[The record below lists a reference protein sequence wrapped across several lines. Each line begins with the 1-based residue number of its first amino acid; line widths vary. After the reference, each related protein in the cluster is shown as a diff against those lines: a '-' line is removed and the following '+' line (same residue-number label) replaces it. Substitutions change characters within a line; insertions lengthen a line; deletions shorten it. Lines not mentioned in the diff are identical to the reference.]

1 MVTSSAQPREGGSR
15 CPRRLQRRPAQPI
28 GQVPAGAPWA
38 RGSSTAVSGVWVPST
53 LAPSA
58 VSFTGSTGDFI
69 TGRPACCG
77 QGASV
82 APELATMGGPCAQFL
97 FLHHSPERAKNP
109 DAAGPGCVAPAPMC
123 SAHLGQGRLGKE
135 AVELGL
141 EPSCDSRS
149 LSVYTLP
156 GVTT

>member
-1 MVTSSAQPREGGSR
+1 MPASFAAETSPAHRAGPGGRPLGAGQQHRSLWGLGAIDIGTECSVIYR
-15 CPRRLQRRPAQPI
+15 QHGRLYH
-28 GQVPAGAPWA
+28 
-38 RGSSTAVSGVWVPST
+38 GSSCLLWS
-53 LAPSA
+53 
-58 VSFTGSTGDFI
+58 
-69 TGRPACCG
+69 
-77 QGASV
+77 GASV
-82 APELATMGGPCAQFL
+82 APELATMGGPRAQFL

-135 AVELGL
+135 AVELGP